1 MKTIIILLILIPAIA
16 LCWFSNIQA
25 INNRE
30 IEKKPFEIV
39 EDTVKI
45 YMDSAKYFQEL
56 GNYMDAIKYYQLA
69 AFLKPDYND
78 AYIGWLTTCFGHDM
92 EEEGI
97 KAINQWITLNP
108 ENTTAWLYKA
118 FAEAE
123 RNPEES
129 LNAFNKLIELQPDEA
144 TNWIGKGQML
154 YALKRYSEAL
164 EAFNKYT
171 SIDTTRTDVW
181 GMKASTL
188 SQLGRYEE
196 AISIINE
203 ALRNNP
209 GDPSSIYNR
218 ACIYSIQGN
227 KANALADLKRAIEI
241 EGSFR
246 EYARTDEDFKSL
258 YDDENFKN
266 LTK

>member
-1 MKTIIILLILIPAIA
+1 L
-16 LCWFSNIQA
+16 
-25 INNRE
+25 NNTDSSVTYN
-30 IEKKPFEIV
+30 K
-39 EDTVKI
+39 EDTVKM
-45 YMDSAKYFQEL
+45 YMDSASYFREH
-56 GNYMDAIKYYQLA
+56 GKNAEAIKYFKRA

-78 AYIGWLTTCFGHDM
+78 AYIGWLTTCFGQGM

-97 KAINQWITLNP
+97 EAINLWITLNP

-118 FAEAE
+118 FAEAK

-129 LNAFNKLIELQPDEA
+129 LSAFNRLIELQPYEA

-154 YALKRYSEAL
+154 YALDRYDEAL
-164 EAFNKYT
+164 DAFNKYT
-171 SIDTTRTDVW
+171 LVDTTRTDVW

-196 AISIINE
+196 AISVINGV
-203 ALRNNP
+203 LKNNP
-209 GDPSSIYNR
+209 DDPSGVYNR

-227 KANALADLKRAIEI
+227 KANALADLKRAIEL
-241 EGSFR
+241 EASFR

-258 YDDENFKN
+258 YDDEDFKN